1 MIKLNAVHLIE
12 DDVYLIKQTYSFPRL
27 QISGRIVETPGL
39 FVVSNLDEVKVL
51 NTPTPKIIHY
61 MNKNTGEILNLENYT
76 ETLEL
81 LESKSD
87 EDGIFSDLDEEYAYK
102 KFQQEWIPIKEK
114 QPDYVLEQVEF
125 EITEVRKNSGDPDIV
140 SLWNSPNVINK
151 NKAYFSLNRLAVAKK
166 ILTQLCAENQL
177 ELEIPNHSGLTYA
190 KINGTYMFDKSY
202 EYNNSEYIETLEGC
216 KNEKEKIYKRI
227 KERVDIVLLKS
238 VKLLSI
244 GEVLLDLE
252 NISSALNGYKVSKND
267 LEGARTSLRNLMKK
281 VRSQVE

>member
-12 DDVYLIKQTYSFPRL
+12 DDVYLIKQTYIFPRL

-39 FVVSNLDEVKVL
+39 FVVSNLDEVKVVI
-51 NTPTPKIIHY
+51 TPTPKIIHY

-114 QPDYVLEQVEF
+114 QPDYILEQVEF
-125 EITEVRKNSGDPDIV
+125 EITEVRKNSGDPDII

-151 NKAYFSLNRLAVAKK
+151 NKAYFILNRLAVAKK

-267 LEGARTSLRNLMKK
+267 LERARTSLRNLKKK